1 MREHGFKSFGP
12 WIREFHL
19 CAGLFVSP
27 FILVFA
33 ISAILLNHT
42 CEPWEAPSD
51 ATVETKAGIQ
61 LTTGMD
67 DLELALKNRP
77 QEGEG
82 ASWADGVELVYRKF
96 SSILETEGVTPIETD
111 GQYFDP
117 TLHEAI
123 TNEDNPDFESGQII
137 EVLKRGYFI
146 GDRVLRP
153 ATVRVAR

>member
-1 MREHGFKSFGP
+1 MDKAGEYHFDVASKIARQMGMREHGFKSFGP

-61 LTTGMD
+61 LTTGME
-67 DLELALKNRP
+67 DLELARSIMA
-77 QEGEG
+77 QVGVVGE
-82 ASWADGVELVYRKF
+82 VEFVNFPPEQTRLEIPVVKPGQR
-96 SSILETEGVTPIETD
+96 IL
-111 GQYFDP
+111 
-117 TLHEAI
+117 I
-123 TNEDNPDFESGQII
+123 T
-137 EVLKRGYFI
+137 V
-146 GDRVLRP
+146 DRQV
-153 ATVRVAR
+153 